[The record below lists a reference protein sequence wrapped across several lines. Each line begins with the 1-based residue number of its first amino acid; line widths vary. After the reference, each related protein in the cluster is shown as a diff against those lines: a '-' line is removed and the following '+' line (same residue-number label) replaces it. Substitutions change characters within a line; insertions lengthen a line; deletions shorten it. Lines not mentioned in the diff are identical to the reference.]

1 MKKSIVL
8 GLASTLLCA
17 LAAWGEPLAVGTFPL
32 VDRDTNDPIVKPIFD
47 AMKAKGAGPLNIHR
61 TIANAPEVYKGF
73 AAFASALR
81 QDGESP
87 RAERELAILRTT
99 QLKGG
104 DYEFAQHR
112 RIGLSCGL
120 TESQIEGLPE
130 WASKTIYSDRQRLIL
145 QYVDSMVAN
154 GTVDDP
160 TMMKVKQVFSPQEIV
175 ELTMTSAFYTA
186 VVLFSRAV
194 RIEPEKQETSYA
206 GC

>member
-1 MKKSIVL
+1 MRRSLILVGTCLLYVL
-8 GLASTLLCA
+8 G
-17 LAAWGEPLAVGTFPL
+17 AWAEPVSVGTFPL
-32 VDRDTNDPIVKPIFD
+32 VDKDTSDPMVKPMFD

-81 QDGESP
+81 QSGETS

-120 TESQIEGLPE
+120 TEPQIDGLPD
-130 WASKTIYSDRQRLIL
+130 WKSKTVYNDRQRLIL
-145 QYVDSMVAN
+145 QYVDSMLAY
-154 GTVDDP
+154 GTVDDQI
-160 TMMKVKQVFSPQEIV
+160 MLKVRQAFSPKEIV

-186 VVLFSRAV
+186 VVQFSRAV
-194 RIEPEKQETSYA
+194 RVEPEKEETTYA

>member
-1 MKKSIVL
+1 MKKSLTL
-8 GLASTLLCA
+8 GVASVLLCA
-17 LAAWGEPLAVGTFPL
+17 VAAWGEPPAVGTFPL
-32 VDRDTNDPIVKPIFD
+32 IDVDTNDPIVKPMFD
-47 AMKAKGAGPLNIHR
+47 AMKAKNAGPLNIHR

-81 QDGESP
+81 RSGESP

-120 TESQIEGLPE
+120 TEQQIDGLPD
-130 WASKTIYSDRQRLIL
+130 WSSKTVYNDRQRLIL
-145 QYVDSMVAN
+145 QYVDSMLAN
-154 GTVDDP
+154 GTVDDQ
-160 TMMKVKQVFSPQEIV
+160 TMLTVRKTFSPKEIV

-186 VVLFSRAV
+186 VVQFSRAV
-194 RIEPEKQETSYA
+194 RVEPEKEQTTYA

>member
-1 MKKSIVL
+1 MRKFLSLAGASIL
-8 GLASTLLCA
+8 FCA
-17 LAAWGEPLAVGTFPL
+17 VGAWAEPLAVGTFPL
-32 VDRDTNDPIVKPIFD
+32 VDKDTNDPIVKPMFD
-47 AMKAKGAGPLNIHR
+47 AMKAKNAGPLNIHR

-81 QDGESP
+81 QNAESP

-120 TESQIEGLPE
+120 TAAQIDGLPD
-130 WASKTIYSDRQRLIL
+130 WKSKTVYNDRQRLIL
-145 QYVDSMVAN
+145 QYVDSMLAN

-160 TMMKVKQVFSPQEIV
+160 TMLKVRQVFSPKEIV

-186 VVLFSRAV
+186 VVQFSRAV
-194 RIEPEKQETSYA
+194 RVEPEKVETTYA

>member
-1 MKKSIVL
+1 M
-8 GLASTLLCA
+8 GA
-17 LAAWGEPLAVGTFPL
+17 LAEPVAMGTFPMI
-32 VDRDTNDPIVKPIFD
+32 DADSNDPIVKPIFD

-73 AAFASALR
+73 ATFASALR
-81 QDGESP
+81 QNTESP

-104 DYEFAQHR
+104 NYEFAQHR

-120 TESQIEGLPE
+120 TEQQVDGLPD
-130 WASKTIYSDRQRLIL
+130 WKSQTVYSDRQRLIL
-145 QYVDSMVAN
+145 QYVDSMLAN
-154 GTVDDP
+154 GTVDNP
-160 TMMKVKQVFSPQEIV
+160 TMLRVRQVFSPKEIV

-186 VVLFSRAV
+186 VVQFSRAV
-194 RIEPEKQETSYA
+194 RVEPEEVETNYA

>member
-1 MKKSIVL
+1 
-8 GLASTLLCA
+8 
-17 LAAWGEPLAVGTFPL
+17 L
-32 VDRDTNDPIVKPIFD
+32 VDRDTNDPIVKSIFD

-73 AAFASALR
+73 SAFASALR

-104 DYEFAQHR
+104 DYEFVQHR

-120 TESQIEGLPE
+120 TESQIDGLPE
-130 WASKTIYSDRQRLIL
+130 WTSKAIYNDRQRLIL
-145 QYVDSMVAN
+145 EYVDSMVAN

-160 TMMKVKQVFSPQEIV
+160 TMMKVKQVFSPKEIV

-186 VVLFSRAV
+186 IVQFSRAV
-194 RIEPEKQETSYA
+194 RIEPEKQATSYA